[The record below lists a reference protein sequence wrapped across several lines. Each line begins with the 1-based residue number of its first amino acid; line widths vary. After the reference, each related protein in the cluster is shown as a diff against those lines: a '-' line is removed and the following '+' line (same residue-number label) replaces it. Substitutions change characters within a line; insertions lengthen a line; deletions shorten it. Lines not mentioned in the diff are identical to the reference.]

1 MFFGQLKMNIALDDR
16 KSTSTQRTLLAIV
29 LVMSWFYVLLNTW
42 HDSSHKKNT
51 KELLRNSAA
60 AVGIALKCSTL
71 FSVLGFYVVR
81 LNRNKTFCLLSLSL
95 LFFLCI
101 GEKHFVL
108 DTDLKPKIFLHPFS
122 IIRYKLQQAQT

>member
-16 KSTSTQRTLLAIV
+16 KSTSTQRTLLLLAIV

-60 AVGIALKCSTL
+60 VGIALKCNTL

-108 DTDLKPKIFLHPFS
+108 DTDLKLPE
-122 IIRYKLQQAQT
+122 T